1 MLRFRGIASASA
13 AALTLG
19 LSLGLLCAAGD
30 ASASIKPARS
40 PAATAEQRG
49 PDGSTPLQWA
59 VYNGDAA
66 EVKRLLRAG
75 ADVREANAYGATPM
89 QLAAET
95 GDVAI
100 LKLLLEAGA
109 DADSPNAEGQTAL
122 MAVARTGNV
131 EAAKLLLKHGA
142 KVDAVEQFGGQTALM
157 WASARRHPEMMKL
170 LLSKGAQINA
180 RSVVRNWER
189 HITAEGRA
197 KDVNTGGL
205 TPLLYAARENC
216 LDCVNV
222 LLDRH
227 VDIDLPDPDG
237 VAPVT
242 IAIMNGNW
250 DVAKRLISAGCD
262 VNQWDIY
269 GQGPLYAAIDMGNA
283 TSGGRA
289 SIDPMN
295 EADGK
300 EIIRMLLDRGANP
313 NMQLFFRPANRVGP
327 GAGTLVSRG
336 TTPLIRAAA
345 NDDVEVV
352 KLLLAHGAEVNL
364 HQADGQT
371 ATMAALGARRGGGT
385 EEQAIEVLRVLHA
398 AGTDVNVVA
407 KPHHLQRVRG
417 GTALHYAVRLG
428 WKKAIE
434 ELVSYGADVNAK
446 DPDGL
451 TALDYAMA
459 RGYIPFLAQKA
470 PVRED
475 LAKLLRGWG
484 ATVELAKTP
493 DWPPVGPPIGY
504 EATIWPL

>member
-1 MLRFRGIASASA
+1 MRRFIWSA
-13 AALTLG
+13 AAAALAVG
-19 LSLGLLCAAGD
+19 LCTATSD
-30 ASASIKPARS
+30 ASTSVEPALNS
-40 PAATAEQRG
+40 SNGVVEQRA

-59 VYNGDAA
+59 VYRGDAA
-66 EVKRLLRAG
+66 EVKRLLRTG
-75 ADVREANAYGATPM
+75 ANVREANLYGATPM

-100 LKLLLEAGA
+100 LKLLLDAGA
-109 DADSPNAEGQTAL
+109 DADSPNDEGQTAL
-122 MAVARTGNV
+122 MVVARTGNV

-142 KVDAVEQFGGQTALM
+142 MVDAVEQFGGQTALM
-157 WASARRHPEMMKL
+157 WASARRHPEIMKV

-180 RSVVRNWER
+180 RSIVRNWER

-216 LDCVNV
+216 LECVNV
-222 LLDRH
+222 LLDHR
-227 VDIDLPDPDG
+227 VDINLADPDG

-242 IAIMNGNW
+242 VAIMNGNW
-250 DVAKRLISAGCD
+250 DVAKRLIAAGCD

-269 GQGPLYAAIDMGNA
+269 GQGPLYAAIDMGNV
-283 TSGGRA
+283 TTGGRA
-289 SIDPMN
+289 SIDATN
-295 EADGK
+295 ETKGTD
-300 EIIRMLLDRGANP
+300 IMRMLLDRGADP

-327 GAGTLVSRG
+327 GAGQLISRG

-345 NDDVEVV
+345 NDDAEVV
-352 KLLLAHGAEVNL
+352 KLLLAHGAEINL

-371 ATMAALGARRGGGT
+371 ATMAALTPRRGAGN
-385 EEQAIEVLRVLHA
+385 EDQAVEVLRVLHA
-398 AGTDVNVVA
+398 AGAEVNGVA
-407 KPHHLQRVRG
+407 KPHHLQRTRG
-417 GTALHYAVRLG
+417 GTALHYATRLG
-428 WKKAIE
+428 WKKAMA

-459 RGYIPFLAQKA
+459 RGYIPFLAQKG

-484 ATVELAKTP
+484 ATVELDKTP
-493 DWPPVGPPIGY
+493 NWPPVGPPIGY